1 MTTMNYCA
9 LCGAP
14 LAAVVPAGDDRERPA
29 CSACA
34 RVYYRNPEVHV
45 GCIVCQP
52 DGHTP
57 ALLLA
62 QPGRAEKI
70 QAAVLR
76 ALAPT
81 LTGTPPREED
91 LVLYATLTDAG
102 SEHLFLLFRVPGG
115 CLEAAADGVPP
126 PPWAPELL
134 AHFAAERT
142 ARRFNVY
149 TGHHDGVRLHLRAV
163 PTDRGVTA

>member
-1 MTTMNYCA
+1 MTMNFCA

-14 LAAVVPAGDDRERPA
+14 LTTGVPASDDRERPA

-62 QPGRAEKI
+62 QAGRGEKI
-70 QAAVLR
+70 QSAVLR
-76 ALAPT
+76 ALEPA
-81 LTGTPPREED
+81 LTGASPREED

-102 SEHLFLLFRVPGG
+102 SEHLFLVFRAPGG
-115 CLEAAADGVPP
+115 CLEAAAQGVAQ

-134 AHFAAERT
+134 AHFARERIT
-142 ARRFNVY
+142 HRFDVY

-163 PTDRGVTA
+163 PTDRGIDA